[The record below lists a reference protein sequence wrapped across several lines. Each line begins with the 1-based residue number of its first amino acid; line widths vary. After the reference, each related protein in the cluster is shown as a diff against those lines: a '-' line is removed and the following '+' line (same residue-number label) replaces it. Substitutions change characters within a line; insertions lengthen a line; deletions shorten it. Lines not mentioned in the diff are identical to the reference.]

1 MAMYE
6 ITYQD
11 LEILP
16 AVAVRKEIVQ
26 ISSGDEFD
34 AEREFV
40 RRHWGILYKVMK
52 VTNVEDAEGGAYGK
66 RVYPG

>member
-40 RRHWGILYKVMK
+40 RRH
-52 VTNVEDAEGGAYGK
+52 
-66 RVYPG
+66 